1 MFVPNFSI
9 FLYTDGSQIWS
20 LNLPNTR
27 YELILIYS
35 VKKKIQRH
43 VLAQFDPQC
52 MGSVTLILYTK
63 SNPIHKNVGL
73 SMGLMP
79 GGGGGGYYHIA
90 YWVDLCAARETKMPW
105 MAPSRGTNSM
115 PGGGGGGGY
124 YHIAYW
130 VDLCAARETP
140 IFSPEF
146 PFRSM

>member
-35 VKKKIQRH
+35 VKKIQRH

-73 SMGLMP
+73 SMGLMQ
-79 GGGGGGYYHIA
+79 GGGGGVGYYHIA
-90 YWVDLCAARETKMPW
+90 YWV
-105 MAPSRGTNSM
+105 G
-115 PGGGGGGGY
+115 
-124 YHIAYW
+124 
-130 VDLCAARETP
+130 LCAARETP
-140 IFSPEF
+140 IFQAWISVPEHVIFTNFPKIRSGASPF
-146 PFRSM
+146 YTLGPDFAVPGPSFSKFL

>member
-73 SMGLMP
+73 SMELMP
-79 GGGGGGYYHIA
+79 GGGGGGVLPYCI
-90 YWVDLCAARETKMPW
+90 LGRPMCRARDPNFQPW
-105 MAPSRGTNSM
+105 ISVPEHVIFTNFPKIRSGASPFYILGADFAVPGPS
-115 PGGGGGGGY
+115 
-124 YHIAYW
+124 
-130 VDLCAARETP
+130 
-140 IFSPEF
+140 FSKF
-146 PFRSM
+146 L